1 VARALLDPQLALEA
15 AAIRRGAFRGP
26 GIREPANLLYVRLK
40 PGERFKDE
48 QVNNEHSKS
57 ASVTPKSASDLAEE
71 ALTELE
77 KLLTGLIEG
86 RYGFA
91 SRLIPEQER
100 DYGGEYDHLARV
112 AEWSS
117 AENSGEAED
126 A

>member
-1 VARALLDPQLALEA
+1 M
-15 AAIRRGAFRGP
+15 
-26 GIREPANLLYVRLK
+26 RLK
-40 PGERFKDE
+40 PGERFKAE
-48 QVNNEHSKS
+48 QVNNEHAKS
-57 ASVTPKSASDLAEE
+57 AGTIPKSATDLGEDS
-71 ALTELE
+71 LTELE

-117 AENSGEAED
+117 AENGGETED

>member
-1 VARALLDPQLALEA
+1 M
-15 AAIRRGAFRGP
+15 
-26 GIREPANLLYVRLK
+26 RLK

-48 QVNNEHSKS
+48 QVNNEHSTS

-77 KLLTGLIEG
+77 KLLTGLIAG
-86 RYGFA
+86 RFGFT

-117 AENSGEAED
+117 AENSGESED